1 MPQCIEL
8 PLELET
14 VISNISVGLRIY
26 IRKLRVNYTG
36 KEIKDEGAILWF
48 NDGDTTHLLS

>member
-36 KEIKDEGAILWF
+36 KEIKDEGAIL
-48 NDGDTTHLLS
+48 